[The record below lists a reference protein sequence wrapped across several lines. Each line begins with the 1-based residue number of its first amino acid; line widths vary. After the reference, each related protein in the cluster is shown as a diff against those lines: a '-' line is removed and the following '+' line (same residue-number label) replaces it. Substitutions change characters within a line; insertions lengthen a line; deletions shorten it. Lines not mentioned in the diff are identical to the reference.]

1 MKWVENIIGKISFI
15 WKGNSKKIFSPKK
28 GKMQLQQGQNSIA
41 NIFNI
46 ENVSVSQ
53 IKELTSIDK
62 LHDKEDI
69 LTSMGKRFILEQTTK
84 QKNLASIV
92 EKSSLNKITSP
103 NDLDKDWFFKWM
115 STAEEVSRETLQDIL
130 AKILSDEIQKP
141 GSFSFQTLDTIK
153 YLSRQNLEKFQKFVA
168 LSNKDGFFHLDGIS
182 KSEIMEKYGVSF
194 TDYVRLSDLGL
205 FNQSSL
211 SVTFNIKND
220 LPAIINIGKEEFI
233 ISLEGKSRE
242 LRIGCLV
249 FSIAG
254 QEIYSL
260 LLDKAGNE
268 KLEKYKEDFVKYIE
282 KNGLKIEK
290 IDINYS
296 KK

>member
-1 MKWVENIIGKISFI
+1 MNWFENIIGKVSFI
-15 WKGNSKKIFSPKK
+15 WKGNSKKVFAPKN
-28 GKMQLQQGQNSIA
+28 GNIQLKQGQSGIV

-46 ENVSVSQ
+46 DKISVSQ
-53 IKELTSIDK
+53 IKELTNINK
-62 LHDKEDI
+62 LQKKEDI
-69 LTSMGKRFILEQTTK
+69 LTPMGKRFIAEQITK
-84 QKNLASIV
+84 QQNLASIV
-92 EKSSLNKITSP
+92 EKSSLNKIASP
-103 NDLDKDWFFKWM
+103 NVLDKDWFFKWM
-115 STAEEVSRETLQDIL
+115 STAQEISRETLQDIL

-168 LSNKDGFFHLDGIS
+168 LSYKDGFFHLNGIS

-233 ISLEGKSRE
+233 ISLKDGSKE

-268 KLEKYKEDFVKYIE
+268 KLETYKEDFIKYIE
-282 KNGLKIEK
+282 KEGLKIER
-290 IDINYS
+290 IDTNYG